1 MNPITEL
8 QHEHEA
14 VRTAL
19 AILSVMAD
27 TAKIEGRLD
36 IDAVD
41 DLLEFLRVFVDRCHH
56 GKEEKLLFPALE
68 EVGIGR
74 NGGPIGVMLAE
85 HRLGRQAIAGMGS
98 ALMAYWEG
106 DSDAAERFAAHAAA
120 YHELLD
126 RHIDKENN
134 VLFVL
139 AERHLSAEL
148 LAVLAE
154 EFAALEKEE
163 IGVGRHEA
171 FHQRLDELAARY
183 LVDHLAHR
191 AGGGLGHGRPC
202 QCAG

>member
-14 VRTAL
+14 VRTAI

-85 HRLGRQAIAGMGS
+85 HLLGRQAIAGMGS

-106 DSDAAERFAAHAAA
+106 DTDAPERFAAHANA
-120 YHELLD
+120 YHELLG

-139 AERHLSAEL
+139 AERHLPASL

-154 EFAALEKEE
+154 EFAALEREE

-171 FHQRLDELAARY
+171 FHQRLDALAARY
-183 LVDHLAHR
+183 LVGQIAHR
-191 AGGGLGHGRPC
+191 AEEGIGHGRPC